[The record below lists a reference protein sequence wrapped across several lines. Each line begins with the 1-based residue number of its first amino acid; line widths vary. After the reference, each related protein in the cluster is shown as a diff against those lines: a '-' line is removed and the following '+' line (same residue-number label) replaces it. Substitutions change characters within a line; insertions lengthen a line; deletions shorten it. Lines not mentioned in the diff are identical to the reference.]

1 MPYTNFQSCANPT
14 EFRPHTC
21 YILPSGHPKLITW
34 SRSMRELF
42 TFLCSEIGKYRLPT
56 PCCSSCDLIHS
67 RSEFLMMCFR
77 LHYLFQMF
85 CYPWKYCCSC
95 VTWTVH
101 NNLQPTSSLCLL
113 SVYMGSKYNE
123 KTKLRYKNGF
133 HYPHPWT
140 EPLPST
146 HYNPLAGVQ
155 GCSQVCKSGMLL
167 SAYMD
172 ILPSKYTPPP

>member
-1 MPYTNFQSCANPT
+1 MPYTNFQSRANPT

-85 CYPWKYCCSC
+85 CYPWKY
-95 VTWTVH
+95 TVVRVW
-101 NNLQPTSSLCLL
+101 LGLYITI
-113 SVYMGSKYNE
+113 
-123 KTKLRYKNGF
+123 
-133 HYPHPWT
+133 
-140 EPLPST
+140 
-146 HYNPLAGVQ
+146 
-155 GCSQVCKSGMLL
+155 CSQHLL
-167 SAYMD
+167 CVFWVFIWEVKIMNKQSFAIRMA
-172 ILPSKYTPPP
+172 STTPTPELSLFQVQIVIPLLVFRGVVKFVRVECC